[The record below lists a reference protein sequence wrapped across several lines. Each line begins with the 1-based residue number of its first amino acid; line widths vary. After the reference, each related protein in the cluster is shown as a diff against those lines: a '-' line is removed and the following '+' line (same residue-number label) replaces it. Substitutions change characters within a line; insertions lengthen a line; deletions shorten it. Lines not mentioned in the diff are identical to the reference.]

1 MAGAVTPAGILL
13 VAAVLTFAAAV
24 GVSLLR
30 LVRRRTPHARR
41 SRHSIP
47 RIKAAESPPRPRL
60 VPSVPPGA
68 GGEGDDYDW
77 DVTQIQV
84 APIAAAAPPPT
95 PGERKPSVFAHEAA
109 ELETG
114 EESRVVVSYEDDA
127 DVDEGTG
134 PAVRILMC
142 AQGDSDRGHK
152 RRMNED
158 SFLFLT
164 EHALFAV
171 ADGMGGHA
179 GGKVAS
185 NLAVDTL
192 RDAFERGVFEG
203 DVRSDKPVPRRGH
216 ELACAL
222 LSANQAVFTA
232 GQADPALANMGTTA
246 VVARFSANKQRL
258 YLAHV
263 GDSRCYRLRAGTF
276 RQLTTDH
283 TMSTLGMAGPR
294 AKDLFRAIGIKPHVD
309 IDLIVDKP
317 HGDDIYLL
325 CSDGLSK
332 MVSDDEIRRILMD
345 ETDLEAAVYNLIE
358 AANDNG
364 GKDNVTVILVQV
376 IERASNLFQR
386 ARGAPSPPA
395 HGNR

>member
-1 MAGAVTPAGILL
+1 MDAG
-13 VAAVLTFAAAV
+13 
-24 GVSLLR
+24 
-30 LVRRRTPHARR
+30 
-41 SRHSIP
+41 
-47 RIKAAESPPRPRL
+47 SPPRPPQ

-68 GGEGDDYDW
+68 TGEGDDW
-77 DVTQIQV
+77 DVTRIQV
-84 APIAAAAPPPT
+84 APSAAAAPPPA
-95 PGERKPSVFAHEAA
+95 PEAQKPSGFAPHSAV
-109 ELETG
+109 LPSG
-114 EESRVVVSYEDDA
+114 DQSRVRVTYEDDA
-127 DVDEGTG
+127 EVDEGTG
-134 PAVRILMC
+134 PAMRILMH

-152 RRMNED
+152 RRLNED

-192 RDAFERGVFEG
+192 RDAFERGIFEG
-203 DVRSDKPVPRRGH
+203 DVRSDKPVPPRGR

-222 LSANQAVFTA
+222 LSANQAVFSA
-232 GQADPALANMGTTA
+232 GQADPALTNMGTTA

-283 TMSTLGMAGPR
+283 TMSLLGMAGPR
-294 AKDLFRAIGIKPHVD
+294 AKDLFRAIGIKPQVD

-317 HGDDIYLL
+317 RGDDIYLL

-332 MVSDDEIRRILMD
+332 MVSDGEIQRILMD
-345 ETDLEAAVYNLIE
+345 ETDLEAAVYTLIE

-376 IERASNLFQR
+376 IERAGNSFQPPSD
-386 ARGAPSPPA
+386 APSPPA
-395 HGNR
+395 HGNS

>member
-1 MAGAVTPAGILL
+1 LGLI
-13 VAAVLTFAAAV
+13 
-24 GVSLLR
+24 
-30 LVRRRTPHARR
+30 RRRSSRARR

-47 RIKAAESPPRPRL
+47 ALDAADPARGLKPLPN
-60 VPSVPPGA
+60 VPTAAV
-68 GGEGDDYDW
+68 GDDDC
-77 DVTQIQV
+77 DVTQIHTV
-84 APIAAAAPPPT
+84 PIAEIAPPSAR
-95 PGERKPSVFAHEAA
+95 GAREPSVFAHETA
-109 ELETG
+109 EREPA
-114 EESRVVVSYEDDA
+114 EESRVVVTYEDDA
-127 DVDEGTG
+127 EGDEGTG
-134 PAVRILMC
+134 PAARILMC

-152 RRMNED
+152 RRINED

-164 EHALFAV
+164 EQALFAV

-192 RDAFERGVFEG
+192 RNAFESGVFEG
-203 DVRSDKPVPRRGH
+203 DVRSETPVPPRGH

-222 LSANQAVFTA
+222 SSANKAVFTA

-246 VVARFSANKQRL
+246 VVARFNANKQRL

-263 GDSRCYRLRAGTF
+263 GDSRCYRLRAGRF

-294 AKDLFRAIGIKPHVD
+294 AKDLFRAIGIKPQVD

-317 HGDDIYLL
+317 RGDDIYLL

-332 MVSDDEIRRILMD
+332 MVSDGEIQRILME

-376 IERASNLFQR
+376 IERAESLLQPS
-386 ARGAPSPPA
+386 RGAPSPPA
-395 HGNR
+395 QRES

>member
-1 MAGAVTPAGILL
+1 MPGAVTPGGILL
-13 VAAVLTFAAAV
+13 VAAVLTLLAAV
-24 GVSLLR
+24 GVSLLG
-30 LVRRRTPHARR
+30 LVRRRSSRIRR
-41 SRHSIP
+41 SRHSILP
-47 RIKAAESPPRPRL
+47 REAAEPPRRAK
-60 VPSVPPGA
+60 PSSSAPAPA
-68 GGEGDDYDW
+68 AGDDEC
-77 DVTQIQV
+77 DVTQVHV
-84 APIAAAAPPPT
+84 APIADAASPSAA
-95 PGERKPSVFAHEAA
+95 GAQEPSVFAHETA

-114 EESRVVVSYEDDA
+114 EESRVVVTYEDDA
-127 DVDEGTG
+127 EGDEGTG
-134 PAVRILMC
+134 PVMRILMC

-152 RRMNED
+152 RRINED

-164 EHALFAV
+164 EQALFAV

-192 RDAFERGVFEG
+192 RNAFERGVFEG
-203 DVRSDKPVPRRGH
+203 DVRSEKPVPRRGR

-222 LSANQAVFTA
+222 SSANKAVFTA
-232 GQADPALANMGTTA
+232 GQADPSLANMGTTA
-246 VVARFSANKQRL
+246 VVARFTANKQRL

-263 GDSRCYRLRAGTF
+263 GDSRCYRLRAGKF

-294 AKDLFRAIGIKPHVD
+294 AKDLFRAVGIKPQVD

-317 HGDDIYLL
+317 RGDDIYLL

-332 MVSDDEIRRILMD
+332 MVSDGEIQRILTE

-376 IERASNLFQR
+376 IERAESLLQQPR
-386 ARGAPSPPA
+386 DAPSSPA
-395 HGNR
+395 QRES

>member
-1 MAGAVTPAGILL
+1 
-13 VAAVLTFAAAV
+13 
-24 GVSLLR
+24 
-30 LVRRRTPHARR
+30 
-41 SRHSIP
+41 
-47 RIKAAESPPRPRL
+47 
-60 VPSVPPGA
+60 VPSVTPGA
-68 GGEGDDYDW
+68 VGEGDDW

-84 APIAAAAPPPT
+84 APIAAAAPPAPE
-95 PGERKPSVFAHEAA
+95 ERKPSVFAHEAVA
-109 ELETG
+109 LATG

-127 DVDEGTG
+127 EVDEGTG

-152 RRMNED
+152 RRLNED

-192 RDAFERGVFEG
+192 RSAFERGIFEG

-222 LSANQAVFTA
+222 SSANQAVFTA

-263 GDSRCYRLRAGTF
+263 GDSRCYRLRAGRF

-294 AKDLFRAIGIKPHVD
+294 AKDLFRAIGIQPHVD

-317 HGDDIYLL
+317 RGDDIYLL

-332 MVSDDEIRRILMD
+332 MVSDGEIRRILMD

-376 IERASNLFQR
+376 IERASNLFQPPK
-386 ARGAPSPPA
+386 GAPSPPA
-395 HGNR
+395 HWNS

>member
-13 VAAVLTFAAAV
+13 AAALLTFAAAV
-24 GVSLLR
+24 AVWLLR
-30 LVRRRTPHARR
+30 LVRRHSSSARR

-47 RIKAAESPPRPRL
+47 RVMAAESPPQPPP
-60 VPSVPPGA
+60 VPSVPAGA
-68 GGEGDDYDW
+68 AGEGDDC
-77 DVTQIQV
+77 DVTQIQI
-84 APIAAAAPPPT
+84 APAAAAGPPPA
-95 PGERKPSVFAHEAA
+95 PAARKPSVCEPV
-109 ELETG
+109 ELPSASQ
-114 EESRVVVSYEDDA
+114 SRVKVTYEDDA
-127 DVDEGTG
+127 EVDEGTG
-134 PAVRILMC
+134 PAARILMH

-152 RRMNED
+152 RRLNED

-192 RDAFERGVFEG
+192 RSAFERGIFEG
-203 DVRSDKPVPRRGH
+203 DVRSDKPVPRRGR

-222 LSANQAVFTA
+222 LSANQAVFSA
-232 GQADPALANMGTTA
+232 GQADPALTNMGTTA

-258 YLAHV
+258 YVAHV

-283 TMSTLGMAGPR
+283 TMSLLGMAGPR
-294 AKDLFRAIGIKPHVD
+294 AKDLFRAIGIKPQVD

-317 HGDDIYLL
+317 RGDDIYLL

-332 MVSDDEIRRILMD
+332 MVSDGEIQRILMD
-345 ETDLEAAVYNLIE
+345 ETDLEAAVYTLIE

-376 IERASNLFQR
+376 IERAGNSLQPPSD
-386 ARGAPSPPA
+386 APSPRA
-395 HGNR
+395 HGNS